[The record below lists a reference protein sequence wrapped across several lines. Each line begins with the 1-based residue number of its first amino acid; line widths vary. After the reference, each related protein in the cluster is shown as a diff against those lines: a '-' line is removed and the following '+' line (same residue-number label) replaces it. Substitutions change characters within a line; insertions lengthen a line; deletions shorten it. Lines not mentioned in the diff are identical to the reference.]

1 MDIDHHCPTS
11 ATTIYHHQS
20 DCECARVDSTTCLLI
35 SDQLPN
41 LLRTMRVA
49 SQQGDQELARS
60 SFTNIMFGTLDDLSI
75 EFLPGTSFIPAS
87 TRNLLDPFKVL
98 YGVES
103 LHILGIVNDEY
114 KQSVVSSATHPEPT
128 VAEIIE
134 AASAIQTK
142 GDEAFQKQQFDLALS
157 LYRSALREFQ
167 VNRHRDEYTGELTTG
182 KYADL
187 STPHAVRCF
196 QIYIHRNLTCAYFQV
211 GEFQRATEHAFVVI
225 KHDIDREAP
234 VAEQGL
240 WLSQTGAAVPFFWGG
255 LAYEGLGDLNR
266 ALYGVGEAMFHDCEN
281 KVYADE
287 YKRLEAEMEKRGVEA
302 TTHQFGKGTNWWVGE

>member
-1 MDIDHHCPTS
+1 MDIDHYCPITIPHDPCHCNS
-11 ATTIYHHQS
+11 
-20 DCECARVDSTTCLLI
+20 VDSQACLLI

-41 LLRTMRVA
+41 LLRTLRAV

-60 SFTNIMFGTLDDLSI
+60 SFTNIMFGTLDELSI

-87 TRNLLDPFKVL
+87 TRSLLDPFKLL

-114 KQSVVSSATHPEPT
+114 KQSVVSSAMQPEPT

-134 AASAIQTK
+134 AASAIQVK

-157 LYRSALREFQ
+157 LYKSALREFQ

-182 KYADL
+182 TYAGL
-187 STPHAVRCF
+187 STPHAVRSF
-196 QIYIHRNLTCAYFQV
+196 QIYIHRNLTRAYFEV
-211 GEFQRATEHAFVVI
+211 GEFQRAIDHAFTAI
-225 KHDIDREAP
+225 KHNIDREAP

-240 WLSQTGAAVPFFWGG
+240 WLSQNGAAIPFFWGG

-266 ALYGVGEAMFHDCEN
+266 ALYGVGEAMFHHGEN

-302 TTHQFGKGTNWWVGE
+302 TTHQFGKGTNWWVRE